1 MMNFDFHGGIMF
13 GSKVASTREII
24 EKLQKYEKQNG
35 IGAVKGIAIIC
46 DGDRE
51 TEYIFRIANDSDSNR
66 IFTKDGKYKETEIR
80 ISSLL
85 DDRLFPDRFEL
96 PIEKQR

>member
-1 MMNFDFHGGIMF
+1 MF

-51 TEYIFRIANDSDSNR
+51 TEYIFQVLQTIPIAIEYLQKMEN
-66 IFTKDGKYKETEIR
+66 IR
-80 ISSLL
+80 KL
-85 DDRLFPDRFEL
+85 
-96 PIEKQR
+96 K

>member
-1 MMNFDFHGGIMF
+1 MF

-51 TEYIFRIANDSDSNR
+51 TEYIFRVANDSDSNR
-66 IFTKDGKYKETEIR
+66 IFTKDGKYRFCKYLQEIPLSGVQYWKIYPWR
-80 ISSLL
+80 
-85 DDRLFPDRFEL
+85 
-96 PIEKQR
+96 

>member
-1 MMNFDFHGGIMF
+1 MF

-35 IGAVKGIAIIC
+35 IGSVKGIAIIC

-80 ISSLL
+80 ISSIL
-85 DDRLFPDRFEL
+85 DDRLFPDRFEF